1 MLAVPFGSAEVSS
14 PGASQSPRLGSG
26 LCAGGNTSELEVSRQ
41 MFSGVALKK
50 MPASQT
56 LTGLGFSALTLLVT
70 RVFADDHDAA
80 VATNHLALVTDLLH
94 ARVDLHREA
103 LSSVRTERGLF
114 SWILTCSDRRSDRG

>member
-26 LCAGGNTSELEVSRQ
+26 LCAGGNTSESEVSRQ

-50 MPASQT
+50 MTALPAPNRP
-56 LTGLGFSALTLLVT
+56 GFSALTLLVT

-94 ARVDLHREA
+94 ARVDLHRE
-103 LSSVRTERGLF
+103 SLF
-114 SWILTCSDRRSDRG
+114 GTN